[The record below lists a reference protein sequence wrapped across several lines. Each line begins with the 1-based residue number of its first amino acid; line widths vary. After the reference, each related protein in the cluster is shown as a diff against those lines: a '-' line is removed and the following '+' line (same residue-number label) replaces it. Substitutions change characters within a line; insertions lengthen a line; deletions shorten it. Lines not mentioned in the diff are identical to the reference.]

1 MRISTRILAAVL
13 SFLPALG
20 LSQTVRVASWNLG
33 WHVSA
38 AEVPNWIDKC
48 SRNFK
53 KNPTSKRWDLASGD
67 TAGTTVGWFIKE
79 SRANLEGVDLA
90 KMPPCGV
97 YQDGGFNGIAVTPGS
112 YANRVRQ
119 LTSFMQ
125 SEVRPDVIAFQ
136 EVSGAAAVREALG
149 ATADQYNICSFDGQ
163 FKVQRLAF
171 AWRKQFGEAME
182 ACKVVTPVSLPQE
195 TAENQ
200 VRPALTVGLRLG
212 GKLVRFMTVHLKSSC
227 VSSLEKGKLD
237 DSNQE
242 ACALLQKQI
251 RPLEAGVES
260 LSGGAEHFVV
270 LGDFNRNLWHE
281 LHEVAGSE
289 AVRSDGERQLTKP
302 MAAGVLSKSLFKEVF
317 DGEPGGPVTLVPLTC
332 TQDAAKQ
339 ALCEAAKTRVLSKDE
354 NKLLSGFAAL
364 GCRNPIGLDHFV
376 VSSSLSSKVKSAEK
390 LSIGRMGGSKGPI
403 EGKPEPLLAVS
414 DHCPIVMTLDF

>member
-1 MRISTRILAAVL
+1 MGIGIRVLVAAL
-13 SFLPALG
+13 SFMPALG

-53 KNPTSKRWDLASGD
+53 KNPTTKRWDLASGD

-97 YQDGGFNGIAVTPGS
+97 YKDGGFNGIAITLGS

-119 LTSFMQ
+119 LTGLMQ
-125 SEVRPDVIAFQ
+125 SAVRPDVIAFQ
-136 EVSGAAAVREALG
+136 EVSGTAAVREALG
-149 ATADQYNICSFDGQ
+149 STADQYNICSFDGQ

-171 AWRKQFGEAME
+171 AWRKQFGDPVED
-182 ACKVVTPVSLPQE
+182 CKVVTPVSLPQE
-195 TAENQ
+195 AEENH
-200 VRPALTVGLRLG
+200 VRPALTIGLHLG
-212 GKLVRFMTVHLKSSC
+212 GKLVRFMNVHLKSSC

-237 DSNQE
+237 DGNQE

-251 RPLEAGVES
+251 RPLESGVES
-260 LSGGAEHFVV
+260 LPGGAEHFVV

-302 MAAGVLSKSLFKEVF
+302 MPTGVLSKSLFKEVF
-317 DGEPGGPVTLVPLTC
+317 DGEPGGPVILVPLTC
-332 TQDAAKQ
+332 TQDAANQ
-339 ALCEAAKTRVLSKDE
+339 ALCDAAKTRVLSKDE
-354 NKLLSGFAAL
+354 NKLLSGFTAL

-376 VSSSLSSKVKSAEK
+376 ISSSLASKVRSAEK

-403 EGKPEPLLAVS
+403 EGRAEPLLAVS